1 MSRSKAILIGLILVS
16 GWACAKT
23 TMPTRGGADFFLD
36 TRGAKLADI
45 LRDMGANFRLPIIVS
60 PSINDSFIGHLDAK
74 SPEQALE
81 RLAQLYPLAWYYD
94 GQTMHVYRTDEVGME
109 LLTPAYLSPQT
120 LIGQLQ
126 STGVLDPRY
135 CRVRAIPTSNALEVQ
150 GVPVCLERVARLS
163 RGLDQQRLDQERN
176 QEGIELFALKY
187 ASAADTAYT
196 YRGQQVVVPGIV
208 SVLKDMARGQALPL
222 AQKDGGGASGDRVQP
237 TFSAE
242 PRQNAVLVRD
252 RKLNLGLYPTLI
264 AQLDQKPQLVEI
276 SVTII
281 DVNSQDLGALGVDW
295 SGAANLGGAG
305 VSFNTGSELGAGN
318 FSTVI
323 SNTGN
328 FMLRLSALEQNA
340 KARVLSRPSVVTLN
354 NMQAVLD
361 RNITFYTKLVA
372 ENVAK
377 LESISTGSLLRVTPR
392 VVGEADRQEI
402 MLALII
408 QDGRQTSPISQAEPL
423 PQTLNS
429 EISTH
434 ALLKAGQ
441 ALLLG
446 GFVQDE
452 ESESVRK
459 IPLLGD
465 IPLLGRMFQTKQNT
479 KRQAVRLFLIKA
491 DPWHQSGSS

>member
-1 MSRSKAILIGLILVS
+1 MKRVQACLSGLMLCTAVV
-16 GWACAKT
+16 CASPKI
-23 TMPTRGGADFFLD
+23 PARGGDFFLD
-36 TRGAKLADI
+36 TRGAKLADV
-45 LRDMGANFRLPIIVS
+45 LRDMGANYRLPVNVS
-60 PSINDSFIGHLDAK
+60 STLTDSFIGQLDAK
-74 SPEQALE
+74 SPEHALE
-81 RLAQLYPLAWYYD
+81 RLAQLYPLTWYYD
-94 GQTMHVYRTDEVGME
+94 GQTLHVYRSDEVGSQ
-109 LLTPAYLSPQT
+109 LLTPAFLAPQS
-120 LIGQLQ
+120 LIDQLQ
-126 STGVLDPRY
+126 STGVLDPRA
-135 CRVRAIPTSNALEVQ
+135 CRVRAVQTSHALEVQ
-150 GVPVCLERVARLS
+150 GVPVCLERVVRLS
-163 RGLDQQRLDQERN
+163 QGLDQQKLNLERQ

-187 ASAADTAYT
+187 ASAADSEYT

-222 AQKDGGGASGDRVQP
+222 ASKEGDLSSTERAQP
-237 TFSAE
+237 TFAAD

-252 RKLNLGLYPTLI
+252 RKLNLGLYPALI
-264 AQLDQKPQLVEI
+264 DQLDQKPKLVEI
-276 SVTII
+276 SVAII

-295 SGAANLGGAG
+295 SGSATLGGTG
-305 VSFNTGSELGAGN
+305 VSFNTGSDGAAGN

-328 FMLRLSALEQNA
+328 FMVRLSALEQKA

-392 VVGEADRQEI
+392 VVGEAEEQEV
-402 MLALII
+402 MLTLII
-408 QDGRQTSPISQAEPL
+408 QDGRQTSPVSQAEPL

-434 ALLKAGQ
+434 ALLKAGE

-465 IPLLGRMFQTKQNT
+465 IPLLGRLFQSSQKNQ
-479 KRQAVRLFLIKA
+479 RQTVRLFLIKA
-491 DPWHQSGSS
+491 DPWHQPG

>member
-1 MSRSKAILIGLILVS
+1 MLFSAGA
-16 GWACAKT
+16 WANTKIPA
-23 TMPTRGGADFFLD
+23 RAGADFFLD
-36 TRGAKLADI
+36 TRGAKLADV
-45 LRDMGANFRLPIIVS
+45 LRDVGANFKLPVAVS
-60 PSINDSFIGHLDAK
+60 PLINESFIGHLDAK
-74 SPEQALE
+74 TPEQALE
-81 RLAQLYPLAWYYD
+81 RLAQLYSLTWYYD
-94 GQTMHVYRTDEVGME
+94 GQTMHVYRANEVGSQ

-120 LIGQLQ
+120 LISQLQ
-126 STGVLDPRY
+126 STGVLDPRS
-135 CRVRAIPTSNALEVQ
+135 CRVRAVPASNALEVQ

-163 RGLDQQRLDQERN
+163 EGLDQQKLNLERN

-187 ASAADTAYT
+187 ASAADSEYT

-208 SVLKDMARGQALPL
+208 SVLKEMAQGQTLPL
-222 AQKDGGGASGDRVQP
+222 ASKEGELSSGERSQP
-237 TFSAE
+237 TFSAD

-252 RKLNLGLYPTLI
+252 RKLNLGLYPALI
-264 AQLDQKPQLVEI
+264 DQLDQKPKLVEI
-276 SVTII
+276 SVAII

-295 SGAANLGGAG
+295 SGSANVAGAG
-305 VSFNTGSELGAGN
+305 VSFNTGSDMGSGN

-328 FMLRLSALEQNA
+328 FMVRLSALEQNA

-377 LESISTGSLLRVTPR
+377 LESISAGSLLRVTPR
-392 VVGEADRQEI
+392 VVGEADRQEV
-402 MLALII
+402 MLTLII

-465 IPLLGRMFQTKQNT
+465 IPVLGRLFQSTQKTQ
-479 KRQAVRLFLIKA
+479 RQTVRLFLIKA
-491 DPWHQSGSS
+491 DPWHQPG